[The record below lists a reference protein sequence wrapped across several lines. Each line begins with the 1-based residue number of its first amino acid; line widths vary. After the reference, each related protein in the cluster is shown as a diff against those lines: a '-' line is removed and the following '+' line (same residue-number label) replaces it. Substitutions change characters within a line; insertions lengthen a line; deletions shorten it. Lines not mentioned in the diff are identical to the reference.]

1 MKHYIAT
8 ATVNGNEVKLVKEDQ
23 GYFIYWGVPLGTQQS
38 KTELLTPSGRVPSQ
52 SSACKKFL
60 QAVEAAQYLKFEK
73 L

>member
-8 ATVNGNEVKLVKEDQ
+8 ATVNNNEVKLVKEDK
-23 GYFIYWGVPLGTQQS
+23 GYFVYWGVPLGTQQS
-38 KTELLTPSGRVPSQ
+38 KTELLTPSGRVPTQ

-60 QAVEAAQYLKFEK
+60 QLVEAAQYLKFEK